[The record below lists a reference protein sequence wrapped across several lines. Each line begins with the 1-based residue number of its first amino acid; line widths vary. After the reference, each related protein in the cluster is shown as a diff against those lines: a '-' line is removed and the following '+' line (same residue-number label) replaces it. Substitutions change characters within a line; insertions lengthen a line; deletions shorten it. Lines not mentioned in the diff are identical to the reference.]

1 MFLGCTKAALDM
13 LGRMMALE
21 LGPHNVR
28 TFIFYLTVR
37 CNNTLQNKNCSLHIE
52 RKTILYI
59 TLNSWLTIVNRHFFW
74 RGAFDSIFN
83 TSTVGDLYN
92 YLDFTLGH

>member
-59 TLNSWLTIVNRHFFW
+59 TLNSWGGLFERWIALSS
-74 RGAFDSIFN
+74 G
-83 TSTVGDLYN
+83 
-92 YLDFTLGH
+92 